1 MKHQVVETETAAT
14 DVDDLRAFCRVV
26 DLGSIT
32 GAAKALG
39 ETKGAVSRRITRLER
54 SLGVVLLRRSPR
66 LVQATED
73 GAAYRASVGRVLE
86 MLDEANAQA
95 RRALTSPSG
104 HLRVT
109 APTDVG
115 LTLLPPVIASFVERY
130 PEVTVEMVLTETFLD
145 FDAHQIDVALRAGSV
160 LQDST
165 LVAHRLLD
173 IEARLYA
180 SPGYVKQH
188 GAPKRVDELDGH
200 RLLLGQGGRGA
211 ASLTLRRGTEEHRL
225 RFKGHAPIAGSDYSF
240 TREVALGGGGVA
252 LLPDVVARNDVTAG
266 RLVPVLKD
274 WAGFKGT
281 LFVVH
286 HATRLVTPK
295 VRVFREHIIAEFT
308 ERCKKE
314 KARGG

>member
-1 MKHQVVETETAAT
+1 MKHQVVETETATT

-32 GAAKALG
+32 GAAKSLG
-39 ETKGAVSRRITRLER
+39 ETKGGVSRRITRLER

-73 GAAYRASVGRVLE
+73 GAVYRASVGRVLE

-95 RRALTSPSG
+95 RRALTAPSG

-109 APTDVG
+109 APSDVG
-115 LTLLPPVIASFVERY
+115 LTLMAPVVASFVERY
-130 PEVTVEMVLTETFLD
+130 PDITVEMVLTEALLD
-145 FDAHQIDVALRAGSV
+145 FDAHQIDVALRAGSA
-160 LQDST
+160 LQDSA
-165 LVAHRLLD
+165 LVAHRLLE

-180 SPGYVKQH
+180 SPAYVKEH
-188 GAPKRVDELDGH
+188 GAPKHPDQLDQH
-200 RLLLGQGGRGA
+200 RLLLGQGGRVA
-211 ASLTLRRGTEEHRL
+211 ASLTLRRGAEEHRL
-225 RFKGHAPIAGSDYSF
+225 RFKGHAPISGSDFSF

-266 RLVPVLKD
+266 RLVPVLKE

-286 HATRLVTPK
+286 HATRLLTPK
-295 VRVFREHIIAEFT
+295 VRVFREHIIKEFT